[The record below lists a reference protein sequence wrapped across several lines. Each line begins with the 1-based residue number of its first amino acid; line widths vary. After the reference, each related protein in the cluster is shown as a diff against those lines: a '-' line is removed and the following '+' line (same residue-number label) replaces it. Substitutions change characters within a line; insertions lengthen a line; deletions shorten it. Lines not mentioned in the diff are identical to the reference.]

1 MTQEHSRIE
10 INLVPLELFSES
22 ASEGWMM
29 VPGNPV
35 QMSQDYSSRPNFGF
49 EEHLMAF
56 SVTPRETAAP
66 LGGQVLQFK
75 QSAFT
80 LYVTGQLFG
89 LSLYS
94 FELVRLLEDFDE
106 LCPSEYS
113 RTVH

>member
-1 MTQEHSRIE
+1 MIQELNRIE
-10 INLVPLELFSES
+10 INLVPLEVFSES
-22 ASEGWMM
+22 ASEGWRM

-35 QMSQDYSSRPNFGF
+35 QNSPDYSSRPNFGS

-56 SVTPRETAAP
+56 SVTPRETARPA
-66 LGGQVLQFK
+66 GGQVLQFK

-94 FELVRLLEDFDE
+94 FELVRVLEDFE
-106 LCPSEYS
+106 EFCPQEYS
-113 RTVH
+113 RTIH

>member
-1 MTQEHSRIE
+1 MTQELSRIE
-10 INLVPLELFSES
+10 INLVPLALFSER

-35 QMSQDYSSRPNFGF
+35 QVSQDYSSRPNSRS

-66 LGGQVLQFK
+66 LGRQVVQIK

-94 FELVRLLEDFDE
+94 FELVRLVEDFEE
-106 LCPSEYS
+106 LCPSAYS
-113 RTVH
+113 LTVH